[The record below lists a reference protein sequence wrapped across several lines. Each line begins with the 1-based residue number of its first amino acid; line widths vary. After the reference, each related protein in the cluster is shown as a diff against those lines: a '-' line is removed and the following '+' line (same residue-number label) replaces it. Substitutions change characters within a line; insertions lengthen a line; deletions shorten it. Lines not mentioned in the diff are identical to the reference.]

1 MICINIVFASDVFD
15 KRKKEA
21 FFPSLSLS
29 CLTSRQQL
37 DYKLRQQGLQEL
49 LQEIG
54 LMMRTISKDVRSSF
68 FNLLIKS
75 MMSERR
81 ENQGDGRQRDER
93 NKCLPLD
100 LIFLSQQS
108 MGQN

>member
-21 FFPSLSLS
+21 FFPSLS

-81 ENQGDGRQRDER
+81 ENQGDGKTKRREKQV
-93 NKCLPLD
+93 P
-100 LIFLSQQS
+100 SP
-108 MGQN
+108 